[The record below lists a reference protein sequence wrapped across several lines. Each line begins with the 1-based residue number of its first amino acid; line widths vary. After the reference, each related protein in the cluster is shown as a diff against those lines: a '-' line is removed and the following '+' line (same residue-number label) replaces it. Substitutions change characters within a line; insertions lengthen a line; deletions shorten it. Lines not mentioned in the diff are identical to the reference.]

1 MKQNP
6 FDNKRIPQVDR
17 RNQVKPEGA
26 GELGDIDPNAMQ
38 DYHEV
43 QPQTSEKQEESYDSD
58 IKLPPV
64 KNLNAQL
71 GEIDTTPAVDAPP
84 QIQDPFGTGEKV
96 YEKEEILPMMDAL
109 LLNGYATD
117 SFKIRKTKIVLRT
130 RFTWEEQDV
139 YKRMEEANLNTAIAY
154 QRAFATVYIA
164 ASLIQFGDIVF
175 EPINGGSKEDLEKS
189 MNDRVEFIE
198 SLNTVLTDII
208 QKKLYEFDDKQRYLI
223 AHFDE
228 LLGDF

>member
-6 FDNKRIPQVDR
+6 FDTKRVPQVDR
-17 RNQVKPEGA
+17 RNQVKQNVA
-26 GELGDIDPNAMQ
+26 GELGDIDPSADQ
-38 DYHEV
+38 EY
-43 QPQTSEKQEESYDSD
+43 QPQQVQQPIMSEQPDNSEP
-58 IKLPPV
+58 KLPPV
-64 KNLNAQL
+64 RNLNAQL
-71 GEIDTTPAVDAPP
+71 GELDTMPAQDTPAP
-84 QIQDPFGTGEKV
+84 IQDPFGTGEKV
-96 YEKEEILPMMDAL
+96 YPKEDILPMMDAL
-109 LLNGYATD
+109 LMNGYATD

-139 YKRMEEANLNTAIAY
+139 YKRMEASDLNTAIAY

-175 EPINGGSKEDLEKS
+175 EPINGGSKEELAKS
-189 MNDRVEFIE
+189 MDERIEFIE
-198 SLNTVLTDII
+198 SLNTVITDII